1 MTEAKI
7 IKRTIAEIEQV
18 AGVEF
23 NDEQFAF
30 MKQYVAMIMQIGAE
44 RARDRLINVVSTF
57 HGTHTLTTTFIQL
70 IKNTI

>member
-7 IKRTIAEIEQV
+7 IKRTISEIEQV

-30 MKQYVAMIMQIGAE
+30 MKQYIAMIMQIGAE
-44 RARDRLINVVSTF
+44 RAKERLLNILSTF
-57 HGTHTLTTTFIQL
+57 HGTSTLTTTFVQL
-70 IKNTI
+70 IKDTI